1 MALELR
7 THKLASERCAEVIEF
22 AIVLPFL
29 LLVVFGIVDFGFMFQ
44 RYVVLTNAAMEGARL
59 ASLPGYEDPANARER
74 VFAYAADSGIPDVTG
89 TGSPC
94 RGTAPLCAYVVDV
107 DIPSDDPDEPWL
119 GKEVTV
125 TYVYNYSY
133 IGPIA
138 GLFGGSFSSVT
149 LNTRSTMR
157 SQLGP
162 S

>member
-7 THKLASERCAEVIEF
+7 AQKLASERGAEVIEF
-22 AIVLPFL
+22 AIVLPLL
-29 LLVVFGIVDFGFMFQ
+29 LLVIFGIVDFGFMFQ
-44 RYVVLTNAAMEGARL
+44 RYVVLTNAAMEGARI
-59 ASLPGYEDPANARER
+59 ASLPGYVEADTRER
-74 VFAYAADSGIPDVTG
+74 VFAYAANSGIPEVTG
-89 TGSPC
+89 SGSPC

-138 GLFGGSFSSVT
+138 GLFGGGFTSVT
-149 LNTRSTMR
+149 LNARSTMR

-162 S
+162 G

>member
-7 THKLASERCAEVIEF
+7 THKLESERGAEVIEF
-22 AIVLPFL
+22 AIVLPLL
-29 LLVVFGIVDFGFMFQ
+29 LLVIFGIVDFGFMFQ
-44 RYVVLTNAAMEGARL
+44 RYVVLTNAAMEGARI
-59 ASLPGYEDPANARER
+59 ASLPGYAEADTRER
-74 VFAYAADSGIPDVTG
+74 VFAYAADSGIPEVTG
-89 TGSPC
+89 SGTPC

-138 GLFGGSFSSVT
+138 GLFGGGFTSVT
-149 LNTRSTMR
+149 LNARSTMR

-162 S
+162 G